1 MNHALM
7 LQKYNRLGKS
17 MSDNLKLLK
26 ETSSKLR
33 RPLLLVPV
41 AVSRIR
47 LPAPV
52 AGGRGALGGVPPRE
66 GGGGG
71 WKVLVRLH
79 GAAARGGDDVGDGG
93 LKFVPKLQEVR
104 DK

>member
-1 MNHALM
+1 M
-7 LQKYNRLGKS
+7 R
-17 MSDNLKLLK
+17 DNLERLK

-71 WKVLVRLH
+71 GWKVLVRLH

-93 LKFVPKLQEVR
+93 LKFVPKLQEEL

>member
-1 MNHALM
+1 
-7 LQKYNRLGKS
+7 

-26 ETSSKLR
+26 ETPSKLR
-33 RPLLLVPV
+33 RPLLLVSV

-66 GGGGG
+66 GGGG

-93 LKFVPKLQEVR
+93 LKFVPKLQEEL

>member
-1 MNHALM
+1 
-7 LQKYNRLGKS
+7 

-33 RPLLLVPV
+33 RPLLLVSV

-52 AGGRGALGGVPPRE
+52 AGGRGALGGVTPRE
-66 GGGGG
+66 SG
-71 WKVLVRLH
+71 KVLH
-79 GAAARGGDDVGDGG
+79 GAAAAARGGDDVGDGG
-93 LKFVPKLQEVR
+93 LKIVS
-104 DK
+104 